1 MTTEK
6 YLSQAVR
13 FERMI
18 KNKFSEMTRYQD
30 LITSVSVSTEG
41 ERVQSSGSK
50 DKIGEFASRIIDM
63 QNEIQAL
70 TVKRDMIINQ
80 IEGIENPDLYQVLY
94 SKYVDGLNLYE
105 IKDVIHCS
113 KTQVYRV
120 HEKAIAE
127 FEAKYGKKYLKIKQL
142 GKYGKQ

>member
-94 SKYVDGLNLYE
+94 SKYVDGINLYE

-127 FEAKYGKKYLKIKQL
+127 FEAKYGKKYLKIK
-142 GKYGKQ
+142 

>member
-13 FERMI
+13 LERMI
-18 KNKFSEMTRYQD
+18 KNKFSEMVRYQD

-63 QNEIQAL
+63 QNEIQSL
-70 TVKRDMIINQ
+70 TVKRDTIINQ

-94 SKYVDGLNLYE
+94 SKYVDGINLYE
-105 IKDVIHCS
+105 VKDIIHCS
-113 KTQVYRV
+113 KTQVYRI

-127 FEAKYGKKYLKIKQL
+127 FESKYGKKYLKIR
-142 GKYGKQ
+142 

>member
-13 FERMI
+13 LERMI
-18 KNKFSEMTRYQD
+18 KNKFSEMVRYQD

-70 TVKRDMIINQ
+70 TVKRDTIINQ

-94 SKYVDGLNLYE
+94 SKYVDGINLYE
-105 IKDVIHCS
+105 VKDIIHCS

-127 FEAKYGKKYLKIKQL
+127 FESKYGKKYLKIR
-142 GKYGKQ
+142 

>member
-18 KNKFSEMTRYQD
+18 KNKFSEMARYQD

-63 QNEIQAL
+63 QNEIQSL
-70 TVKRDMIINQ
+70 TVKRDTIINQ

-94 SKYVDGLNLYE
+94 SKYVDGMNLYE

-127 FEAKYGKKYLKIKQL
+127 FEAKYGKKYLKL
-142 GKYGKQ
+142 R

>member
-18 KNKFSEMTRYQD
+18 KNKFSEMLRYQD

-63 QNEIQAL
+63 QNEIQSL

-94 SKYVDGLNLYE
+94 SKYVDGINLYE

-127 FEAKYGKKYLKIKQL
+127 FEAKYGKKYLKIK
-142 GKYGKQ
+142 

>member
-105 IKDVIHCS
+105 VKDVIHCS

-127 FEAKYGKKYLKIKQL
+127 FEAKYGKKYLKIK
-142 GKYGKQ
+142 

>member
-127 FEAKYGKKYLKIKQL
+127 FEAKYGKKYLKIK
-142 GKYGKQ
+142 

>member
-18 KNKFSEMTRYQD
+18 KNKFSEMLRYQD

-63 QNEIQAL
+63 QNEIQSL

-94 SKYVDGLNLYE
+94 SKYVDGINLYE

-120 HEKAIAE
+120 HEKAIEE
-127 FEAKYGKKYLKIKQL
+127 FEAKYGKKYLKIK
-142 GKYGKQ
+142 

>member
-18 KNKFSEMTRYQD
+18 KNKFSEMSRYQD

-94 SKYVDGLNLYE
+94 SKYVDGINLYE
-105 IKDVIHCS
+105 IKDIIHCS

-142 GKYGKQ
+142 GK

>member
-94 SKYVDGLNLYE
+94 SKYVDGMNLYE

-127 FEAKYGKKYLKIKQL
+127 FEAKYGKKYLKIK
-142 GKYGKQ
+142 

>member
-94 SKYVDGLNLYE
+94 SKYVDGINLYE
-105 IKDVIHCS
+105 IKDIIHCS

-127 FEAKYGKKYLKIKQL
+127 FEAKYGKKYLKIK
-142 GKYGKQ
+142 

>member
-94 SKYVDGLNLYE
+94 SKYVDGMNLYE
-105 IKDVIHCS
+105 IKDIIHCS

-127 FEAKYGKKYLKIKQL
+127 FEAKYGKKYLKL
-142 GKYGKQ
+142 R

>member
-18 KNKFSEMTRYQD
+18 KNKFSEMARYQD

-63 QNEIQAL
+63 QNEIQSL
-70 TVKRDMIINQ
+70 TVKRDTIINQ

-94 SKYVDGLNLYE
+94 SKYVDGMNLYE

-127 FEAKYGKKYLKIKQL
+127 FEAKYGKKYLKLRYL